1 MHIFEKTTCPVNP
14 VAVLIKPMK
23 LLLIEDERSLADSIQ
38 NYFQRE
44 NFICEWADD
53 YESALEKIN
62 LYRYDCVLVDIML
75 PDGDGLDAIRELKKR
90 SPETGII
97 IISAKNSLDDRI
109 TGLNLGSD
117 DYLTK
122 PFHLSELN
130 ARVQAVIRRRNFQG
144 NQRIVFGKINIE
156 PQEHTVLANEQE
168 VVLTR
173 KEYDLLIYLIA
184 NKNRVLTKESIAEH
198 LWGDDADMMDNFDF
212 IYTHIKNLRKKLLE
226 KGAPDYLKSIYGVG
240 YKFSEQ

>member
-1 MHIFEKTTCPVNP
+1 
-14 VAVLIKPMK
+14 MK
-23 LLLIEDERSLADSIQ
+23 LLLIEDEKSLAMSIQ

-44 NFICEWADD
+44 NFICEWASN
-53 YESALEKIN
+53 YESAIEKIN
-62 LYRYDCVLVDIML
+62 VYRYDCVLVDIML
-75 PDGDGLDAIRELKKR
+75 PDGDGLNLVRELKKKY
-90 SPETGII
+90 PETGII
-97 IISAKNSLDDRI
+97 IISAKNALDDRI
-109 TGLNLGSD
+109 AGLNLGSD

-130 ARVQAVIRRRNFQG
+130 ARVQAVIRRRSFQG
-144 NQRIVFGKINIE
+144 NQQIVFGKINVE
-156 PQEHTVLANEQE
+156 PQQHLVTVNNQE
-168 VVLTR
+168 IILTR
-173 KEYDLLIYLIA
+173 KEYDLLVYLIA

-212 IYTHIKNLRKKLLE
+212 IYTHIKNLRKKLME

>member
-1 MHIFEKTTCPVNP
+1 
-14 VAVLIKPMK
+14 MK
-23 LLLIEDERSLADSIQ
+23 LLLIEDEKALATSIQ

-44 NFICEWADD
+44 NFICEWASD
-53 YESALEKIN
+53 YETAVEKIN

-75 PDGDGLDAIRELKKR
+75 PDGDGLSAVRELKKKF
-90 SPETGII
+90 PDTGII
-97 IISAKNSLDDRI
+97 IISAKNSLDDKI
-109 TGLNLGSD
+109 AGLNMGSD

-144 NQRIVFGKINIE
+144 NQRITFGKVIID
-156 PQEHTVLANEQE
+156 PQEHFVTVEGQE
-168 VVLTR
+168 VILTR
-173 KEYDLLIYLIA
+173 KEYDLLVYLIA

-212 IYTHIKNLRKKLLE
+212 IYTHIKNLRKKLMD
-226 KGAPDYLKSIYGVG
+226 KGAPDYLRSIYGVG
-240 YKFSEQ
+240 YKFSEA

>member
-1 MHIFEKTTCPVNP
+1 
-14 VAVLIKPMK
+14 MK
-23 LLLIEDERSLADSIQ
+23 LLLIEDEKSLATSIQ
-38 NYFQRE
+38 SYFQRE
-44 NFICEWADD
+44 NFICEWVSN
-53 YESALEKIN
+53 YESAIEKIT

-75 PDGDGLDAIRELKKR
+75 PDGDGLDAVRELKKKY
-90 SPETGII
+90 PETGII
-97 IISAKNSLDDRI
+97 IISAKNALDDRI
-109 TGLNLGSD
+109 AGLNLGSD

-144 NQRIVFGKINIE
+144 NQQIIFGKINIE
-156 PQEHTVLANEQE
+156 PQQHLVTVDNQE
-168 VVLTR
+168 IILTR
-173 KEYDLLIYLIA
+173 KEYDLLVYLIA

-212 IYTHIKNLRKKLLE
+212 IYTHIKNLRKKLME